1 MQSVLHGSNPDRTAL
16 SRRKLPAL
24 PLRGNTPR
32 FCPSRDCPVIRR
44 RMLLVDTIQHPKPG
58 QARGLGLV
66 LGKRVARPSGSALLG
81 PHGRIH
87 RPHYRCAR

>member
-1 MQSVLHGSNPDRTAL
+1 
-16 SRRKLPAL
+16 
-24 PLRGNTPR
+24 
-32 FCPSRDCPVIRR
+32 
-44 RMLLVDTIQHPKPG
+44 MLLVDTIQHPKPG